1 MEANPPSWDALYACA
16 ASQEGL
22 FTTAQA
28 AKAGYSRQL
37 LAKHVGAGRIAH
49 LGRGQYRLVHFPPG
63 DHEDLVAVWLWCQ
76 GAGLFSHGTALA
88 LHGLSDALPAKTHL
102 TLPAEWRRR
111 RLRFPAGVVPHFTDV
126 PEGEWSW
133 CGPVPVTTPAR
144 TVIDCAAAS
153 MVPDLVEQALRE
165 GLARGLFAIDDVGP
179 AVRYI
184 GAFGKVLG

>member
-1 MEANPPSWDALYACA
+1 MGGRRKLPEEVLMLLWLAPKKNPN
-16 ASQEGL
+16 
-22 FTTAQA
+22 
-28 AKAGYSRQL
+28 
-37 LAKHVGAGRIAH
+37 
-49 LGRGQYRLVHFPPG
+49 
-63 DHEDLVAVWLWCQ
+63 Q
-76 GAGLFSHGTALA
+76 GPAPM
-88 LHGLSDALPAKTHL
+88 LSDALPAKTHL

-126 PEGEWSW
+126 PEVEWSW

-184 GAFGKVLG
+184 GAFR